1 MCSSDLINYAPGGP
15 ADVEGRVVSRHLGKH
30 IKGNPSVVI
39 RNMPGAGGV
48 VGANWLGTVAPADG
62 MTLGFLTGITSKA
75 AMGDPNFKVDMSKLA
90 FIAAVSGLTITFA
103 RTDIPPGLKRPE
115 DILKARDFWVGGLTA
130 DSDKDVRQRME
141 LEMLGVTHKY
151 ISGYGNTADARLAME
166 RNEIQ
171 FYAESSPSYRSIVEP
186 GLVAQG
192 RALPVWVGSME
203 TPNGLVRHPDAEGI
217 DAPTYEE
224 LLIRTKGEPPKGSMI
239 YEAYRRTSATGT
251 NFLRLY
257 MMPPG
262 APKDAI
268 DAVRDG
274 LVAMSKDPEFR
285 EDAQKLMNVVPQVTV
300 GPETEKA
307 FRERLTANPEFIAF
321 MRDYISKG
329 HALSGA
335 K

>member
-1 MCSSDLINYAPGGP
+1 MIA
-15 ADVEGRVVSRHLGKH
+15 AFHL
-30 IKGNPSVVI
+30 
-39 RNMPGAGGV
+39 
-48 VGANWLGTVAPADG
+48 
-62 MTLGFLTGITSKA
+62 
-75 AMGDPNFKVDMSKLA
+75 KLA
-90 FIAAVSGLTITFA
+90 TRFLELRSFFFLSVIVILLVFV
-103 RTDIPPGLKRPE
+103 IPE
-115 DILKARDFWVGGLTA
+115 MSRDFGWERSA
-130 DSDKDVRQRME
+130 ARYFE
-141 LEMLGVTHKY
+141 LYRRVLERYV
-151 ISGYGNTADARLAME
+151 AME